1 MNINVE
7 KTRQYYKEYKECR
20 CTDCINFYKVFPQM
34 YPKICEYLLLIGIDP
49 TKPLELCSIYN
60 QKEDRMEYLICM
72 YVGIGKVEDDF
83 EIEIE
88 GLEISVNRNHHP
100 ILETNEEAFVI
111 DFGPVYIKQTNL
123 YNRHLTKEERIKV
136 INNVL
141 IKHDPIGLIK
151 LGSPLDEYMQEA
163 KLIESIMENK
173 DVFQKNSSFIISRIF
188 NDQFGEE
195 VPIKVIKKNQPIEN
209 PNELDECNGVSLN
222 EARKNYIRFGYSK
235 KRDRLWVRKPRKNEM
250 FCNRYIH
257 EYINLLGLYTNIG
270 ISKKDITKEV
280 KKGIKGK
287 FNNLYDCV
295 TYLNYSK
302 EYAIRFNDDM
312 KAEEFDDVFET
323 LIKDLGDP
331 DLFNEWEGYIWKRRG
346 YVIALG
352 LVSLNYN
359 YEVPMICVKR
369 RTSIFNSNLDYK
381 KYIEIA
387 NSIREPLINRRV
399 NPQRMTYYKIG
410 YFKEFGFS
418 VHIRT
423 LSKFISINYKKSKLS
438 INVTPVVHEL
448 NNEIIKNQDRF
459 NKEIKVNNDFELKS
473 KLEELLEETKEY
485 HGL

>member
-34 YPKICEYLLLIGIDP
+34 YPKICEYLLSIGIDP

-88 GLEISVNRNHHP
+88 GLEISINRSHHP

-188 NDQFGEE
+188 NDQFGKE
-195 VPIKVIKKNQPIEN
+195 VPIKVIKKIKLDILWLFDFEKTKKEYLEYDELKDKISFDEN
-209 PNELDECNGVSLN
+209 TLSTIFEFHENFKLKFESNYKTYINSKYFGLVEEQDILYMLLEIIRDDKVFIQYKKKRLF
-222 EARKNYIRFGYSK
+222 RKNFKVVKGQNFNITK
-235 KRDRLWVRKPRKNEM
+235 
-250 FCNRYIH
+250 
-257 EYINLLGLYTNIG
+257 YIN
-270 ISKKDITKEV
+270 D
-280 KKGIKGK
+280 
-287 FNNLYDCV
+287 NNV
-295 TYLNYSK
+295 
-302 EYAIRFNDDM
+302 EMI
-312 KAEEFDDVFET
+312 FD
-323 LIKDLGDP
+323 
-331 DLFNEWEGYIWKRRG
+331 
-346 YVIALG
+346 
-352 LVSLNYN
+352 
-359 YEVPMICVKR
+359 
-369 RTSIFNSNLDYK
+369 
-381 KYIEIA
+381 
-387 NSIREPLINRRV
+387 V
-399 NPQRMTYYKIG
+399 NG
-410 YFKEFGFS
+410 
-418 VHIRT
+418 
-423 LSKFISINYKKSKLS
+423 
-438 INVTPVVHEL
+438 
-448 NNEIIKNQDRF
+448 IIK
-459 NKEIKVNNDFELKS
+459 K
-473 KLEELLEETKEY
+473 
-485 HGL
+485 